1 MIIVGGD
8 MNAKVGNQ
16 QGLSTSAVSEI
27 NTHNQTA
34 TYTISTDRSQQLSE
48 TDARGRQLLCE
59 FCIATDLVNLTG
71 LTTDDSPAP
80 ASFISQ
86 SNQQSGGAL
95 NQANP
100 ELTICSYLPM
110 QYAM

>member
-1 MIIVGGD
+1 MIEGIRGSQPDAVIIVGGD

-16 QGLSTSAVSEI
+16 TGLSTSAVSKI

-34 TYTISTDRSQQLSE
+34 TYTISTDTSQQLSE
-48 TDARGRQLLCE
+48 TDARGLLCE
-59 FCIATDLVNLTG
+59 LCIATDLVNLTG

-86 SNQQSGGAL
+86 SNQQGSEPGK
-95 NQANP
+95 
-100 ELTICSYLPM
+100 S
-110 QYAM
+110 